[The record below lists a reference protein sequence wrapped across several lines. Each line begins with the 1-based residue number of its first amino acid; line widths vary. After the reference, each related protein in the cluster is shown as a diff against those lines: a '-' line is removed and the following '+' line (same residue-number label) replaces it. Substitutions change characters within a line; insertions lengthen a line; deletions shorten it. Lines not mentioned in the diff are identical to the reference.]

1 MIVSWNW
8 LKEYVQ
14 LDMPAEELERRLMMA
29 GLNHESTSD
38 VAGDLAIDLEVTSNR
53 ADCLGHLGIAREV
66 AVLWEREL
74 KIPAAKPVE
83 KGPAVDSLVKV
94 RIDAPQLCSRYTARL
109 VRGAK
114 VAPSPAWMTRRLA
127 TIGIG
132 AINNVVDIT
141 NYVLMECGQPLHAFD
156 FKKIAGGQIIVR
168 EPLAGEK
175 LEAIDHK
182 TYELSPGMCVI
193 ADARQAVAIGGIM
206 GGAATEVSAQT
217 TDVLI
222 ESAQFDPMAIR
233 QAARKLSLHSDS
245 SYRFER
251 GVDPERVDWASR
263 RACELILELCGGE
276 LATGVVDVGTQPA
289 PRTPIVLRFS
299 QLKRILGIEI
309 EPGIAQR
316 ILQALG
322 GEVRRS
328 DAEHIEVAPPSWRHD
343 LTREID
349 LVEEVARIHG
359 YDKIPEDVAVPM
371 AASARSRED
380 RILALLRQSLTAQGF
395 DEAMTLS
402 TVEEPISDAYS
413 PWTSAEALRSQTPVL
428 RRADRLRRSLV
439 PSLLAARR
447 INETLANNVIELFE
461 IAKVYLPQAAALP
474 REERM
479 LGLTSG
485 GSFLELKGAIESLLA
500 SLHIAGKLE
509 VRDARH
515 ELFEPGRY
523 VELRLGD
530 QLIGYLGE
538 VSAAGRKRFELRG
551 ATTAAEIQL
560 APLFERANI
569 VPQYVKASQ
578 FPTIARDLNFVVD
591 EKVRWAELST
601 AVIEAGGPKLSV
613 CDYQGTYRDPQKI
626 GPGKKSLLLSITL
639 QDESGTLTNEAADE
653 LRDQIVAACR
663 RKLGAELR
671 GAEAVA

>member
-222 ESAQFDPMAIR
+222 EAAQFDPMAIR

>member
-222 ESAQFDPMAIR
+222 EAAQFDPMAIR

-263 RACELILELCGGE
+263 RAC
-276 LATGVVDVGTQPA
+276 
-289 PRTPIVLRFS
+289 
-299 QLKRILGIEI
+299 
-309 EPGIAQR
+309 
-316 ILQALG
+316 
-322 GEVRRS
+322 
-328 DAEHIEVAPPSWRHD
+328 
-343 LTREID
+343 
-349 LVEEVARIHG
+349 
-359 YDKIPEDVAVPM
+359 
-371 AASARSRED
+371 
-380 RILALLRQSLTAQGF
+380 
-395 DEAMTLS
+395 
-402 TVEEPISDAYS
+402 
-413 PWTSAEALRSQTPVL
+413 
-428 RRADRLRRSLV
+428 
-439 PSLLAARR
+439 
-447 INETLANNVIELFE
+447 
-461 IAKVYLPQAAALP
+461 
-474 REERM
+474 
-479 LGLTSG
+479 
-485 GSFLELKGAIESLLA
+485 
-500 SLHIAGKLE
+500 
-509 VRDARH
+509 
-515 ELFEPGRY
+515 
-523 VELRLGD
+523 
-530 QLIGYLGE
+530 
-538 VSAAGRKRFELRG
+538 
-551 ATTAAEIQL
+551 
-560 APLFERANI
+560 
-569 VPQYVKASQ
+569 
-578 FPTIARDLNFVVD
+578 
-591 EKVRWAELST
+591 
-601 AVIEAGGPKLSV
+601 
-613 CDYQGTYRDPQKI
+613 
-626 GPGKKSLLLSITL
+626 
-639 QDESGTLTNEAADE
+639 
-653 LRDQIVAACR
+653 
-663 RKLGAELR
+663 
-671 GAEAVA
+671 

>member
-38 VAGDLAIDLEVTSNR
+38 VAGDLAIDLGVTSNR

-74 KIPAAKPVE
+74 KTPVARPVE
-83 KGPAVDSLVKV
+83 KGPAVDTLVKV

-109 VRGAK
+109 VRSAK

-222 ESAQFDPMAIR
+222 EAAQFDPMAIR

>member
-74 KIPAAKPVE
+74 KTPVARPVE
-83 KGPAVDSLVKV
+83 KGPAVDTLVKV

-109 VRGAK
+109 VRSAK

-299 QLKRILGIEI
+299 QLKRILGIDI